1 MLTLCINPIARAENE
16 VKNTAKV
23 PILNTYDLET
33 TEYSNIY
40 LTTSDDYVM
49 KCDDD
54 SFIIV
59 GRLDID
65 LLNDAEYQQALQNTD
80 IPSEVKEAL
89 SKKRELAI
97 NNDQPSTVSFF
108 SPDLANNSNIAKN
121 NSKEIYH
128 TYNGHQMKSV
138 QLVTKGCSSGYHTVA
153 DGKGAYRIAKSIV
166 NIVISFYNGSSKA
179 IPIIGKGISI
189 YDIFMDAVGSS
200 AVINGNTG
208 DLIQV
213 CIEYDIT
220 DQWTYG
226 KIGTTWTLGLM
237 THNAEISKIDTYQ
250 HYYDSNAAQFQNKH
264 IYQYNIS
271 VVSPHFNDPWETAW
285 KAAGYVEN
293 EIVSLSMYDKT
304 WRF

>member
-1 MLTLCINPIARAENE
+1 MLKKFISGVLACLLTLCINPIARAENE

-33 TEYSNIY
+33 TEHSNIY

-108 SPDLANNSNIAKN
+108 SPDSANNSNIAKN
-121 NSKEIYH
+121 NSKELYH

-153 DGKGAYRIAKSIV
+153 DGKG
-166 NIVISFYNGSSKA
+166 
-179 IPIIGKGISI
+179 ISI
-189 YDIFMDAVGSS
+189 YDIFMDSVGSS

-285 KAAGYVEN
+285 KAAGYAEN
-293 EIVSLSMYDKT
+293 EIVSFKYV
-304 WRF
+304 